1 MNRQGSLVQRTL
13 ASFAVPASLRP
24 DVREVSVLFKFRAV
38 SSPDGGTAIDYGR
51 FVALIDGL
59 GYFNASRKDLEV
71 RIASNSKTFQRIGE
85 DLESNAWQSIWPYFR
100 AVSPLVPAQAYFS
113 AITGFLDDEESDI
126 VLLRPIFLRI
136 VHDTARCIVDKTMP
150 TGLRFVHTGV
160 RLAAGPAAVDIAR
173 LIGLIGAGGGAV
185 EKIAA

>member
-13 ASFAVPASLRP
+13 ASFAVPASLRQ

-38 SSPDGGTAIDYGR
+38 SSPDGSTAAIDYGR

-100 AVSPLVPAQAYFS
+100 AVAPLVPAPAYFS

-173 LIGLIGAGGGAV
+173 LIGLIDAAGAV